1 PCSCR
6 LGEVVN
12 TPGYGSA
19 ASAAY
24 NSNAP
29 FACRGMVK
37 DLALGEAK
45 DKNFVFSPSSIQLAL
60 SFVTNGSTGSTLK
73 ELLAFL
79 EAENLNDLNSVATKL
94 IDTLSGSTEG
104 GPILSFVGGLWV
116 EKSLNLKPT
125 LNTIAERIYKAKAE
139 NVDFK
144 NEAREIT
151 EEVNKWAEEATNGL
165 IKTVSPIPLSPET
178 VIVLAN
184 ALYFKGR
191 WSEPFYKSATEYSK
205 FHLID
210 GNSVEVPFMTTHSE
224 QFIDTFDHFKV
235 LRLPYGRSVEVPF
248 MTSLEEECSDTSLG
262 EEEESRLLPKGRI
275 SKQLFPS
282 SKILQGVGLKLP
294 FCEEAELD
302 ETVLGG
308 KRLHISKVHHKSHIE
323 VNEEGTEAAPVTVI
337 GVEGGADCY
346 SPPTLSVLDFV
357 TDHPFM
363 FMVRDDISGMILF
376 MGHVINLLFEK
387 SETGGDM
394 ETSKIAVRPVPPT
407 RTEKDFRQY
416 FETYGHVTDIEVKYN
431 ESSYYPRCP
440 RRLGVVVISFDT
452 EEAVEKVMQET
463 LHVVSGVPVQV
474 NRYPLY
480 NPTMAGYSPTSNTAY
495 SPTSPPYNPTIPRYS
510 PTSSTSYSPTSPS
523 YNPTIHGCSPTSPAI
538 VVHSPTIN
546 AGAVSGRCVV
556 GNPRL
561 LARGRP
567 DALRSP
573 YNAYVSD
580 PSIPFACRQI
590 AKDLALGVAKDK
602 NFVFSPCSIQL
613 ALSFLTNGSSGS
625 TLKELLT
632 FLEAQ
637 NLDDL
642 NSVAWKF
649 IETLTGSTDGGP
661 ILSFVGGA
669 WVDQSRTLKPTFITL
684 AERIYKAKA
693 ESVDFR
699 NKAIEIT
706 EEVNKWA
713 EEATN
718 GLIKSVI
725 PHPLD
730 PDTVLVLANA
740 LYFKGRWMKPFRK
753 SATKDSKFNLLDGN
767 SVEVPFVTS
776 HDNQRIDTFE
786 DFKVLGLPYKSSK
799 DNKATF
805 SMYIILP
812 NKVDGLWPI
821 IEQVGSDPLFLEK
834 YVSLYPSV
842 VDVREF
848 MIPKFKMTFYVEA
861 SEILQGVGLKLPFS
875 GKSELDEMVLGGGL
889 RVSNVHQKSHI
900 EVNEEGTKAAAAGTV
915 ATYIGSSAGPPPPRP
930 CVDFVADHP
939 FMFMV
944 RENESGMVLF
954 MGHVLNPG
962 VSKKRYHRT
971 NPGVQVT
978 LLEYSMNSIMLLLY
992 KLQTVNRTFSGTGAG
1007 MDIVVSSIR
1016 AYVSALKKMFDF
1028 SRTSK
1033 ASSFG
1038 FGVIS
1043 FDTEA
1048 AVEKVMHQT
1057 FHELDGKQVEELL
1070 EFLDAKNLD
1079 DLNSVAMKFI
1089 EILTGST
1096 DGGPILSFVGGV
1108 WVDQSCTLKPT
1119 FVTVAEE
1126 IYKGKAESV
1135 DFQNKVIAFSDEEGV
1150 RFQTACQ
1157 SQHC

>member
-1 PCSCR
+1 
-6 LGEVVN
+6 
-12 TPGYGSA
+12 
-19 ASAAY
+19 
-24 NSNAP
+24 
-29 FACRGMVK
+29 
-37 DLALGEAK
+37 
-45 DKNFVFSPSSIQLAL
+45 
-60 SFVTNGSTGSTLK
+60 
-73 ELLAFL
+73 
-79 EAENLNDLNSVATKL
+79 
-94 IDTLSGSTEG
+94 
-104 GPILSFVGGLWV
+104 
-116 EKSLNLKPT
+116 
-125 LNTIAERIYKAKAE
+125 
-139 NVDFK
+139 
-144 NEAREIT
+144 
-151 EEVNKWAEEATNGL
+151 
-165 IKTVSPIPLSPET
+165 
-178 VIVLAN
+178 
-184 ALYFKGR
+184 
-191 WSEPFYKSATEYSK
+191 
-205 FHLID
+205 
-210 GNSVEVPFMTTHSE
+210 
-224 QFIDTFDHFKV
+224 
-235 LRLPYGRSVEVPF
+235 
-248 MTSLEEECSDTSLG
+248 
-262 EEEESRLLPKGRI
+262 
-275 SKQLFPS
+275 
-282 SKILQGVGLKLP
+282 
-294 FCEEAELD
+294 
-302 ETVLGG
+302 
-308 KRLHISKVHHKSHIE
+308 
-323 VNEEGTEAAPVTVI
+323 
-337 GVEGGADCY
+337 
-346 SPPTLSVLDFV
+346 
-357 TDHPFM
+357 
-363 FMVRDDISGMILF
+363 
-376 MGHVINLLFEK
+376 
-387 SETGGDM
+387 M

-440 RRLGVVVISFDT
+440 RHLGVVVISFDT

-661 ILSFVGGA
+661 ILSFVGGV

-834 YVSLYPSV
+834 YV
-842 VDVREF
+842 
-848 MIPKFKMTFYVEA
+848 
-861 SEILQGVGLKLPFS
+861 
-875 GKSELDEMVLGGGL
+875 
-889 RVSNVHQKSHI
+889 
-900 EVNEEGTKAAAAGTV
+900 
-915 ATYIGSSAGPPPPRP
+915 
-930 CVDFVADHP
+930 
-939 FMFMV
+939 
-944 RENESGMVLF
+944 
-954 MGHVLNPG
+954 
-962 VSKKRYHRT
+962 
-971 NPGVQVT
+971 QVT

-1033 ASSFG
+1033 KIPVLGLFIECSRACREYTRRRPFG

-1057 FHELDGKQVEELL
+1057 FHELDGKQVEDLALGKAKDKNFVFSPCSIQLALTFLTNGSSGSTLKELL

-1135 DFQNKVIAFSDEEGV
+1135 DFQNKEEAASRLQELGKDTVIDAGMFDGSLGIVCAVSAVKVLKIEGKLENIRRPIKVIAFSDEEGV
-1150 RFQTACQ
+1150 RFQTACLGSAVLAGTLPVSALLISDKRFNRLTQFIHGIMLLFFTLSLMDKTSFSGATVQHALKENSFESTEESLLQLKYKEGSVWDYITAYAGTLTAYHQIYVYSYRSQ
-1157 SQHC
+1157 SLFDFCLFFPKVHIEQGPVLESLGLPLGVVNSIAGQTRLKAQWPLSQQLGAYLLPALLPDPLPQL